1 MEIVPELRF
10 GHAKRLPMFLQTEA
24 AECGLAA
31 IGMVACFHGHRVDL
45 AALRRRF
52 TVSLKGST
60 LAFLMQ
66 VAGRLNLAPRPLRLE
81 LDELIQLRA
90 PCILHWDLNHFVVL
104 KAVDARGATVH
115 DPAFGVRRLTHAQ
128 LSKHFTGI
136 ALELTPTNEFKAL
149 DDRRRIRLRDLLGTV
164 TGLRRSLAQI
174 FVMALALQAIAIV
187 TPFYMQWAVDGAVVS
202 ADRDLLTVL
211 GLGFLLLTIVQVIL
225 TAVRSWVVLYLS
237 TTLNLQW
244 LANVFSH
251 LLRLPVSYFEKRHL
265 GDVVSRFGAVNTIQR
280 TLTSSFVEALIDG
293 VMAIATLAMMF
304 VYSAMLSAVA
314 IMAVLSYGVLRWA
327 FYDPLKRATEEQIVH
342 TAKQQSHFLETVRGV
357 QSIKLFGRQEER
369 RSRWLNLVVDA
380 VNQDLVTQKLGL
392 GFRSANGLVFGVERI
407 SIVWLGALL
416 VLDSAFSIGML
427 FAFMSYKDQFSAR
440 VAGLIDKM
448 IDLRMLNLQGE
459 RLADIVLTP
468 PEQAAQDA
476 APQAMDASLEVRE
489 LSFRYSDMEP
499 FVLLNCSFSVA
510 PGESVAIVG
519 ASGGGKT
526 TLVKLM
532 LGLLAPTDGKIFA
545 GGLDIQK
552 LGIDRYRKLVGTVM
566 QDDQLFAGSIADN
579 ICFFDPSP
587 DQSAIEHFA
596 RMAAVHDDIAAMP
609 MGYNT
614 LIGDMGTVLSGGQK
628 QRVLIARALYR
639 QPGVLMLDEATS
651 HLDVGREKAVSEA
664 LRASR
669 VTRIIVAHRPETIMS
684 ADRVVTLEGGKV
696 VSDRRK
702 AEAGERLLASAPPLL
717 PDASVE
723 PAAAP
728 VTSPPSPSSPG
739 ERSERNAAK

>member
-66 VAGRLNLAPRPLRLE
+66 VAGRLNLAPRALRLE

-104 KAVDARGATVH
+104 KAVDARGAIVH

-136 ALELTPTNEFKAL
+136 ALELTPTAEFKAL
-149 DDRRRIRLRDLLGTV
+149 DDRRRIRLRDLLGPV
-164 TGLRRSLAQI
+164 TGLHRSLAQV

-225 TAVRSWVVLYLS
+225 TAARSWVVLYLS

-251 LLRLPVSYFEKRHL
+251 LLGLPVSYFEKRHL
-265 GDVVSRFGAVNTIQR
+265 GDVVSRFGAVTTIQR

-314 IMAVLSYGVLRWA
+314 IVAVLSYGVLRWV

-476 APQAMDASLEVRE
+476 AAQAMDASLEVRE

-510 PGESVAIVG
+510 PGESVAVVG

-587 DQSAIEHFA
+587 DQSAVEHFA

-614 LIGDMGTVLSGGQK
+614 LIGDMGAALSGGQK
-628 QRVLIARALYR
+628 QRILLARALYKR
-639 QPGVLMLDEATS
+639 PRLLFLDEATS
-651 HLDVGREKAVSEA
+651 ALDVPKEKAVNDAIRS
-664 LRASR
+664 LKL
-669 VTRIIVAHRPETIMS
+669 TRIIIAHRPETIAS
-684 ADRVVTLEGGKV
+684 AERVIVLQGGKV
-696 VSDRRK
+696 AQDLRRV
-702 AEAGERLLASAPPLL
+702 AG
-717 PDASVE
+717 
-723 PAAAP
+723 
-728 VTSPPSPSSPG
+728 
-739 ERSERNAAK
+739 SEGRAI

>member
-1 MEIVPELRF
+1 MEILAALRF
-10 GHAKRLPMFLQTEA
+10 GSSKRLPVFLQTEA
-24 AECGLAA
+24 AECGLAS
-31 IGMVACFHGHRVDL
+31 IGMVASFHGHRADL

-66 VAGRLNLAPRPLRLE
+66 AAGTLHLAPRPLRLE
-81 LDELIQLRA
+81 LGDLPQLRA

-104 KAVDARGATVH
+104 KAADARGAVIH
-115 DPAFGVRRLTHAQ
+115 DPAVGVRRLTTAQ

-136 ALELTPTNEFKAL
+136 ALELTPTSEFRPA
-149 DDRRRIRLRDLLGTV
+149 DERRKVRLRDLLGPV
-164 TGLRRSLAQI
+164 TGLHRSLTQV
-174 FVMALALQAIAIV
+174 FVLALALQAIAV
-187 TPFYMQWAVDGAVVS
+187 VMPFYMQWAVDGAVVS

-211 GLGFLLLTIVQVIL
+211 GLGFLALTLVHVTL

-265 GDVVSRFGAVNTIQR
+265 GDVVSRFGAVTTIQR

-293 VMAIATLAMMF
+293 VMAVATLAMML
-304 VYSAMLSAVA
+304 VYSGLLTAVA
-314 IMAVLSYGVLRWA
+314 IAAVALYGLLRWM

-369 RSRWLNLVVDA
+369 RARWLNLVVDA

-416 VLDSAFSIGML
+416 VLDNAFSIGML

-468 PEQAAQDA
+468 PESEAPFAAADA
-476 APQAMDASLEVRE
+476 IDASLEVRDMC
-489 LSFRYSDMEP
+489 FRYSDMEP
-499 FVLLNCSFSVA
+499 FVLLNCSFSVP
-510 PGESVAIVG
+510 PGESVAVVG
-519 ASGGGKT
+519 PSGGGKT

-532 LGLLAPTDGKIFA
+532 LGLLQPTDGKIFV

-579 ICFFDPSP
+579 ICFFDPAP
-587 DQSAIEHFA
+587 DQAAIEHFA
-596 RMAAVHDDIAAMP
+596 RMAAVHDDIVAMP
-609 MGYNT
+609 MAYNT
-614 LIGDMGTVLSGGQK
+614 LIGDMGAALSGGQK
-628 QRVLIARALYR
+628 QRILLARALYKR
-639 QPGVLMLDEATS
+639 PRILFLDEATS
-651 HLDVGREKAVSEA
+651 ALDIQKEKAVNEA
-664 LRASR
+664 IRSLKL
-669 VTRIIVAHRPETIMS
+669 TRIIIAHRPETIAS
-684 ADRVVTLEGGKV
+684 AERVIVLQGGKV
-696 VSDRRK
+696 AQDLRRVPP
-702 AEAGERLLASAPPLL
+702 AQAPGR
-717 PDASVE
+717 AV
-723 PAAAP
+723 
-728 VTSPPSPSSPG
+728 
-739 ERSERNAAK
+739 

>member
-66 VAGRLNLAPRPLRLE
+66 VAGRLNLAPRALRLE

-104 KAVDARGATVH
+104 KAVDARGAIVH

-136 ALELTPTNEFKAL
+136 ALELTPTAEFKAL
-149 DDRRRIRLRDLLGTV
+149 DDRRRIRLRDLLGPV
-164 TGLRRSLAQI
+164 TGLHRSLAQV

-225 TAVRSWVVLYLS
+225 TAARSWVVLYLS

-251 LLRLPVSYFEKRHL
+251 LLGLPVSYFEKRHL
-265 GDVVSRFGAVNTIQR
+265 GDVVSRFGAVTTIQR

-314 IMAVLSYGVLRWA
+314 IVAVLSYGVLRWV

-476 APQAMDASLEVRE
+476 AAQAMDASLEVRE

-510 PGESVAIVG
+510 PGESVAVVG

-587 DQSAIEHFA
+587 DQSAVEHFA

-614 LIGDMGTVLSGGQK
+614 LIGDMGAALSGGQK
-628 QRVLIARALYR
+628 QRILLARALYKR
-639 QPGVLMLDEATS
+639 PRLLFLDEATS
-651 HLDVGREKAVSEA
+651 ALDVPKEKAVNDAIRS
-664 LRASR
+664 LKL
-669 VTRIIVAHRPETIMS
+669 TRIIIAHRPETIAS
-684 ADRVVTLEGGKV
+684 AERVIVLQGGKV
-696 VSDRRK
+696 AQDLRR
-702 AEAGERLLASAPPLL
+702 
-717 PDASVE
+717 V
-723 PAAAP
+723 
-728 VTSPPSPSSPG
+728 PG
-739 ERSERNAAK
+739 SEGRAI

>member
-1 MEIVPELRF
+1 MEIVADLRF
-10 GHAKRLPMFLQTEA
+10 GSSKRLPMYLQTEA
-24 AECGLAA
+24 AECGLAS

-66 VAGRLNLAPRPLRLE
+66 VAGRLDLAPRPLRLE
-81 LDELIQLRA
+81 LEELGQLQA

-104 KAVDARGATVH
+104 KGVDSRGAVIH

-128 LSKHFTGI
+128 VSKHFTGI
-136 ALELTPTNEFKAL
+136 ALELTPTSGFTPVE
-149 DDRRRIRLRDLLGTV
+149 DRRRVRLRDLLGPV
-164 TGLRRSLAQI
+164 SGLRRSLAQV

-211 GLGFLLLTIVQVIL
+211 GLGFLLLTLVQVIL

-265 GDVVSRFGAVNTIQR
+265 GDVVSRFGAVTTIQR

-293 VMAIATLAMMF
+293 VMAVATLAMMF
-304 VYSAMLSAVA
+304 VYSGMLTAVA
-314 IMAVLSYGVLRWA
+314 IVAVAAYGALRAA

-407 SIVWLGALL
+407 SIIWLGALL
-416 VLDSAFSIGML
+416 ALDSALSIGML

-468 PEQAAQDA
+468 PEQDSQDA
-476 APQAMDASLEVRE
+476 AAQAIDASLEVRE

-499 FVLLNCSFSVA
+499 FVLLNCSFVVA

-519 ASGGGKT
+519 PSGGGKT

-579 ICFFDPSP
+579 ICFFDPAP
-587 DQSAIEHFA
+587 DQAAVEHFA
-596 RMAAVHDDIAAMP
+596 QMAAVHDDIVAMP

-614 LIGDMGTVLSGGQK
+614 LIGDMGAALSGGQK
-628 QRVLIARALYR
+628 QRILLARALYKR
-639 QPGVLMLDEATS
+639 PRILFLDEATS
-651 HLDVGREKAVSEA
+651 ALDVQKEKAVNEA
-664 LRASR
+664 IRSLKL
-669 VTRIIVAHRPETIMS
+669 TRIIIAHRPETIAS
-684 ADRVVTLEGGKV
+684 AERVIVLQGGKV
-696 VSDRRK
+696 AQDLRR
-702 AEAGERLLASAPPLL
+702 
-717 PDASVE
+717 V
-723 PAAAP
+723 PAAEGRA
-728 VTSPPSPSSPG
+728 V
-739 ERSERNAAK
+739 

>member
-66 VAGRLNLAPRPLRLE
+66 VAGRLNLAPRALRLE

-104 KAVDARGATVH
+104 KAVDARGAIVH

-136 ALELTPTNEFKAL
+136 ALELTPTAEFKAL
-149 DDRRRIRLRDLLGTV
+149 DDRRRIRLRDLLGPV
-164 TGLRRSLAQI
+164 TGLHRSLAQV

-225 TAVRSWVVLYLS
+225 TAARSWVVLYLS

-251 LLRLPVSYFEKRHL
+251 LLGLPVSYFEKRHL
-265 GDVVSRFGAVNTIQR
+265 GDVVSRFGAVTTIQR

-314 IMAVLSYGVLRWA
+314 IVAVLSYGVLRWV

-476 APQAMDASLEVRE
+476 AAQAMDASLEVRE

-587 DQSAIEHFA
+587 DQSAVEHFA

-614 LIGDMGTVLSGGQK
+614 LIGDMGAALSGGQK
-628 QRVLIARALYR
+628 QRILLARALYKR
-639 QPGVLMLDEATS
+639 PRLLFLDEATS
-651 HLDVGREKAVSEA
+651 ALDVPKEKAVNDAIRS
-664 LRASR
+664 LKL
-669 VTRIIVAHRPETIMS
+669 TRIIIAHRPETIAS
-684 ADRVVTLEGGKV
+684 AERVIVLQGGKV
-696 VSDRRK
+696 AQDLRRV
-702 AEAGERLLASAPPLL
+702 AG
-717 PDASVE
+717 
-723 PAAAP
+723 
-728 VTSPPSPSSPG
+728 
-739 ERSERNAAK
+739 SEGRAV

>member
-1 MEIVPELRF
+1 MESVADLRF
-10 GHAKRLPMFLQTEA
+10 GWSKRLPVFLQTEA
-24 AECGLAA
+24 AECGLAS

-66 VAGRLNLAPRPLRLE
+66 VAGRLHLAPRPLRLE
-81 LDELIQLRA
+81 LEELGQLRA

-104 KAVDARGATVH
+104 KSTDARGAVVH
-115 DPAFGVRRLTHAQ
+115 DPAFGVRRLTLAQ
-128 LSKHFTGI
+128 VSKHFTGI
-136 ALELTPTNEFKAL
+136 ALELTPTSEFKPV
-149 DDRRRIRLRDLLGTV
+149 DDRRRVRLRDLLGPV
-164 TGLRRSLAQI
+164 TGLRRSLAQV
-174 FVMALALQAIAIV
+174 FVLALALQAIAV
-187 TPFYMQWAVDGAVVS
+187 VAPFYMQWAVDGAVVS

-211 GLGFLLLTIVQVIL
+211 GLGFLLLTLIQVAL
-225 TAVRSWVVLYLS
+225 AAVRSWVVVYLS

-265 GDVVSRFGAVNTIQR
+265 GDVVSRFGAVTTIQR

-293 VMAIATLAMMF
+293 VMASVTLGMMFIYSATLT
-304 VYSAMLSAVA
+304 AVA
-314 IMAVLSYGVLRWA
+314 IAAVSLYAVLRWA
-327 FYDPLKRATEEQIVH
+327 FYDPLKRATEEHIVH

-380 VNQDLVTQKLGL
+380 VNQDLVAQKLGL
-392 GFRSANGLVFGVERI
+392 GFRSANGLVFGAERI
-407 SIVWLGALL
+407 AIVWLGALL

-440 VAGLIDKM
+440 VAGLIDKA

-468 PEQAAQDA
+468 PERESTNA
-476 APQAMDASLEVRE
+476 APETIDASLEVRE

-499 FVLLNCSFSVA
+499 FVLLNCSFVVE
-510 PGESVAIVG
+510 PGESVAVVG

-587 DQSAIEHFA
+587 DQDAIEHFA
-596 RMAAVHDDIAAMP
+596 RLAAVHEDIAAMP
-609 MGYNT
+609 MAYNT
-614 LIGDMGTVLSGGQK
+614 LIGDMGAALSGGQK
-628 QRVLIARALYR
+628 QRILLARALYKR
-639 QPGVLMLDEATS
+639 PRILFLDEATS
-651 HLDVGREKAVSEA
+651 ALDVQKERAVNDAIRS
-664 LRASR
+664 LKL
-669 VTRIIVAHRPETIMS
+669 TRIIIAHRPETIAS
-684 ADRVVTLEGGKV
+684 AERVIVLQAGKV
-696 VSDRRK
+696 AQDLRRL
-702 AEAGERLLASAPPLL
+702 ESRG
-717 PDASVE
+717 
-723 PAAAP
+723 
-728 VTSPPSPSSPG
+728 
-739 ERSERNAAK
+739 